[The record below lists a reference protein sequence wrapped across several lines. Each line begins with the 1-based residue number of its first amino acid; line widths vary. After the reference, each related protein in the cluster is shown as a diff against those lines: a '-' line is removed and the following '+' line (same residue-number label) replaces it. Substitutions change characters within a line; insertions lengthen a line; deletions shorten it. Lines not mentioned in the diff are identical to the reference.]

1 MKVYGGDQSLPVGQG
16 AHASVFLGSQEEIRR
31 QAGENPNW
39 WRPNLAEGI
48 RELIEAEAQQNPQYV
63 GAPVDL
69 VVIDRDGARWVERKA
84 QCPAIAPP
92 LSR

>member
-1 MKVYGGDQSLPVGQG
+1 V
-16 AHASVFLGSQEEIRR
+16 AR
-31 QAGENPNW
+31 NPNW
-39 WRPNLAEGI
+39 WRLNTAEGI
-48 RELIEAEAQQNPQYV
+48 RELIEAEANHNPRYV

-69 VVIDRDGARWVERKA
+69 VSIDRDGASWIERKA